1 AAGLAPVGEPR
12 FGAWSE
18 GWGRAAT
25 ALLLDR
31 HPDLDAVLCGSDQI
45 ARGVMD
51 VLRERGHRV
60 PEDVAVMGFDNW
72 QVLTASS
79 RPPLTSV
86 DMNLE
91 QVGRAAAHALFLAIG
106 GARRSGI
113 EAVRGRVVIREST
126 APLS

>member
-1 AAGLAPVGEPR
+1 
-12 FGAWSE
+12 
-18 GWGRAAT
+18 
-25 ALLLDR
+25 
-31 HPDLDAVLCGSDQI
+31 
-45 ARGVMD
+45 MD

-91 QVGRAAAHALFLAIG
+91 QVGRAAAHALFVAIG